1 MGKSFSYGII
11 VLALAVFAIAN
22 AIFIVN
28 QTEQAIVLQFGE
40 IKRVENTPGLK
51 FKIPFI
57 QNVEYFDKRLLD
69 FNAEPK
75 ELITGDNE
83 RVIVDAFARYRIVD
97 PIKFY
102 VAVRNE
108 ATMNSRLATFLES
121 SIRQT
126 IASVPLKT
134 VLSQNRENLMH
145 TIRESI
151 NQQMSGVEVK
161 TPVAVDGAQVAVE
174 EAPTGEK
181 KRVMTSRGFGVEVV
195 DVRIMRT
202 DLPQENSEAV
212 YSRMRSERERE
223 AKEYR
228 AQGAEEALK
237 IRSEA
242 DRKRAVIL
250 AEAQKKAET
259 MRGEGDAQATRI
271 YNAAF
276 GKDPEFFEFYRT
288 MQAYAKTLGKDDT
301 TVILSP
307 DSGFLRQMDK

>member
-1 MGKSFSYGII
+1 MNGKLSYLVIGAVAAI
-11 VLALAVFAIAN
+11 VLLVNSA
-22 AIFIVN
+22 FIVR
-28 QTEQAIVLQFGE
+28 QTEQALVLQFGE
-40 IKRVENTPGLK
+40 IKRVEKTPGLK
-51 FKIPFI
+51 LKLPFI
-57 QNVEYFDKRLLD
+57 QDVKYFDKRLLE
-69 FNAEPK
+69 FNAAPK

-108 ATMNSRLATFLES
+108 ATMSSRLATFLES

-134 VLSQNRENLMH
+134 VLSEDRQKLMH
-145 TIRESI
+145 GIKNSVNRQI
-151 NQQMSGVEVK
+151 FGVV
-161 TPVAVDGAQVAVE
+161 V
-174 EAPTGEK
+174 EAPDVTLPETAEPAKDTTGSA
-181 KRVMTSRGFGVEVV
+181 SRGFGVEVV

-212 YSRMRSERERE
+212 YGRMRSERERE

-242 DRKRAVIL
+242 DRKRAVLL
-250 AEAQKKAET
+250 AEARKKAET
-259 MRGEGDAQATRI
+259 MRGEGDAQATHI
-271 YNAAF
+271 YNDAF
-276 GKDPEFFEFYRT
+276 GRDPEFFEFYRT
-288 MQAYAKTLGKDDT
+288 MQAYGSTLHRDDT

-307 DSGFLRQMDK
+307 DSEFLKQLDVAR